1 VIKHVC
7 RALPPTTTYRHA
19 MGRAVFVV
27 IALAATGCGSR
38 CKDVAAART
47 ALTAR
52 AGTPNRT
59 ADVEV
64 AVPMVRANTVMA
76 ELLQQKPMSVPLDVP
91 DLGLVAAT
99 LRPLTATVRE
109 VKLVPGSAG
118 KVRFV
123 VQLAVDDP
131 DQQVT
136 MITATAEVEPV
147 LTRANGAAELAIGLG
162 PQNVLKLRP
171 ELGAEGKAKLGSA
184 VTRWMPEKLKDRL
197 PQPLVDAAAAKLGS
211 HLTGAAWTVLQKTL
225 LVKLGE
231 VTTMKLRLPDV
242 PVARVDVRSISAPD
256 VLLVEI
262 SSDLPIRAGLSPLAA
277 PPAEISVRI
286 AGSAAAELANWAID
300 QGHAPQWYTRSL
312 TPSPKGEFRPRFDYL
327 PGKSHPLKV
336 YAFQERGGCSYFK
349 VGVNA
354 KLGMDGTKLVATA
367 TDRDLETSEASTV
380 IEIAAWAKYFLTG
393 WVDRSKKVAAHTRL
407 AVGSRALE
415 TQVISASL
423 AHDELT
429 LGLQFTAPP
438 QATALNGSAMS
449 RPSAGS
455 SGGIKN
461 SSR

>member
-1 VIKHVC
+1 
-7 RALPPTTTYRHA
+7 
-19 MGRAVFVV
+19 MGRALLVV
-27 IALAATGCGSR
+27 LAVVAAGCGAK

-47 ALTAR
+47 ALTSR
-52 AGTPNRT
+52 AGAANRS

-64 AVPMVRANTVMA
+64 VVPMARANQLLA
-76 ELLQQKPMSVPLDVP
+76 ELLQQTPLTMPLDVP

-109 VKLVPGSAG
+109 VVLVPGAPG

-123 VQLAVDDP
+123 VKLAVDDP

-147 LTRANGAAELAIGLG
+147 LARANGAAELAIGLG
-162 PQNVLKLRP
+162 PENVLKLRP
-171 ELGAEGKAKLGSA
+171 ELGAEGKAKLGGA
-184 VTRWMPEKLKDRL
+184 VSRWLPEKVKGKL

-211 HLTGAAWTVLQKTL
+211 HLTGAAWSVLQKTL

-242 PVARVDVRSISAPD
+242 PVARVDVRSASAPD
-256 VLLVEI
+256 LLVVAI
-262 SSDLPIRAGLSPLAA
+262 ASDLPIRAGLRAMAA
-277 PPAEISVRI
+277 PPTEISVRI
-286 AGSAAAELANWAID
+286 AGSAAAELANWALD
-300 QGHAPQWYTRSL
+300 QGHAPQWYTRGLS
-312 TPSPKGEFRPRFDYL
+312 PSPKGEFRPRFDYL

-336 YAFQERGGCSYFK
+336 YAFQERGGCSYFQ

-354 KLGMDGTKLVATA
+354 KLGMDGDKLVATA
-367 TDRDLETSEASTV
+367 TDRDLETSEANTA

-393 WVDRSKKVAAHTRL
+393 WVDRSKKVAAHTQLKL
-407 AVGSRALE
+407 AGRVLD
-415 TQVISASL
+415 TKVISASL

-429 LGLQFTAPP
+429 LGLSFAAP
-438 QATALNGSAMS
+438 QTTALNGPAISS
-449 RPSAGS
+449 PSTGS
-455 SGGIKN
+455 SGGIAN

>member
-1 VIKHVC
+1 
-7 RALPPTTTYRHA
+7 
-19 MGRAVFVV
+19 MGRALLVV

-47 ALTAR
+47 ALTSRPGA
-52 AGTPNRT
+52 ANRT
-59 ADVEV
+59 ADVQV
-64 AVPMVRANTVMA
+64 AVPLARANVVMA
-76 ELLQQKPMSVPLDVP
+76 ELLLQKPMTVPLDVP

-109 VKLVPGSAG
+109 VKLVPGSPG

-131 DQQVT
+131 DQEVT

-162 PQNVLKLRP
+162 PQNVIKLRP
-171 ELGAEGKAKLGSA
+171 ELGAEGKAKLGAA
-184 VTRWMPEKLKDRL
+184 VSRWMPAKLKDKL
-197 PQPLVDAAAAKLGS
+197 PQAVVDAAAAKLGS

-242 PVARVDVRSISAPD
+242 PVARVDVRSVSAPD
-256 VLLVEI
+256 LLLVDI
-262 SSDLPIRAGLSPLAA
+262 SSDLPIRAGLSPMAS
-277 PPAEISVRI
+277 PPAEITVRI

-300 QGHAPQWYTRSL
+300 QGHAPQWYTRGL

-327 PGKSHPLKV
+327 PGTSHPLKV

-393 WVDRSKKVAAHTRL
+393 AIDRSKKVAAHTQL
-407 AVGSRALE
+407 EVGSRALD

-429 LGLQFTAPP
+429 FGLQFSAPP
-438 QATALNGSAMS
+438 QATALNGSATS

>member
-1 VIKHVC
+1 MR
-7 RALPPTTTYRHA
+7 RALLL
-19 MGRAVFVV
+19 V

-47 ALTAR
+47 RLTSRPGA
-52 AGTPNRT
+52 ANRT
-59 ADVEV
+59 ADVQV
-64 AVPMVRANTVMA
+64 AVPLARANQVMA
-76 ELLQQKPMSVPLDVP
+76 ELLLQKPMTVPLDVP
-91 DLGLVAAT
+91 DLGIVAAAI
-99 LRPLTATVRE
+99 RPLTATVRE
-109 VKLVPGSAG
+109 VKLVPGSPG

-131 DQQVT
+131 DQEVT

-147 LTRANGAAELAIGLG
+147 LTRANGVAELAIGLG
-162 PQNVLKLRP
+162 PQNVIKLRP
-171 ELGAEGKAKLGSA
+171 ELGAEGKQKLGGA
-184 VTRWMPEKLKDRL
+184 VSRWIPGKLKDKL
-197 PQPLVDAAAAKLGS
+197 PQSLVDAAAAKLGS

-242 PVARVDVRSISAPD
+242 PVARVDVHSVSAPD
-256 VLLVEI
+256 LLLVDI
-262 SSDLPIRAGLSPLAA
+262 SSDLPIRAGLSPLAS
-277 PPAEISVRI
+277 PPTEITVRI

-300 QGHAPQWYTRSL
+300 QGRAPQWYTRGL
-312 TPSPKGEFRPRFDYL
+312 APSPKGEFRPRFDYL
-327 PGKSHPLKV
+327 PGTSHPLKV

-367 TDRDLETSEASTV
+367 TDRDLETSDASTV

-393 WVDRSKKVAAHTRL
+393 AIDRSKKVAAHTQL
-407 AVGSRALE
+407 KVGSRALD

-429 LGLQFTAPP
+429 FGLQFSAPP
-438 QATALNGSAMS
+438 GSPQGIRASARMPLRPPLIIGS
-449 RPSAGS
+449 RGARLYEADGS
-455 SGGIKN
+455 LRSP
-461 SSR
+461 RPRR